1 MANSSILG
9 GTLPPQQHSGTEID
23 RLGPS
28 DSSDS
33 GSDVQGEKP
42 MATSPDNPGEW
53 GSLPASQRS
62 DSDAL
67 GTGERGAA
75 AGSETV
81 TGADILPDRIVDEDG
96 AEVSDVAPGTSV
108 VGQALDDDAED
119 EDDGENPAEGIA
131 RPEGAGN
138 RGGALDRS

>member
-9 GTLPPQQHSGTEID
+9 GTLPPQQHSGTGID

-33 GSDVQGEKP
+33 GSDVQGELP

-53 GSLPASQRS
+53 GAVPAHQRS
-62 DSDAL
+62 DSDAM

-81 TGADILPDRIVDEDG
+81 DGADILPDRIVDEDG
-96 AEVSDVAPGTSV
+96 AEVSDVAPGTV
-108 VGQALDDDAED
+108 VGRALDDDANDQDD
-119 EDDGENPAEGIA
+119 ETPPAEGIA
-131 RPEGAGN
+131 SPEGAGN
-138 RGGALDRS
+138 RGGTLDRS